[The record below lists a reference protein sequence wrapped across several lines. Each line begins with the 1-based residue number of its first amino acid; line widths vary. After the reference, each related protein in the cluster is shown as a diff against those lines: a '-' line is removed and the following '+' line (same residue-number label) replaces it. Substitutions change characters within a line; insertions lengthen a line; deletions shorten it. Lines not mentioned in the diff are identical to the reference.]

1 VYIWQQDVTVT
12 KKQILQLEKNKKRM
26 YTLVI
31 GQCLLDLETKLHG
44 SAAYAKDQRLSGCCT
59 ATSHHMRILLML

>member
-44 SAAYAKDQRLSGCCT
+44 STAHAKANAFQDVVQ
-59 ATSHHMRILLML
+59 LLLIIHRYC